1 MPKPLQAACPIPQ
14 PTLKQCL
21 LDSAMLAG
29 CLRHCSAKS
38 MRGSKLNF
46 GRSTSQ
52 VRSKQTIQ
60 GLSKTQSYS
69 SQGAGHAWGE
79 QPLCSP
85 VTCAVP
91 ASFGGSLCSNTTGT
105 GQPLQRAL
113 GSKDETAQV
122 LLPRHRGSD
131 CSHRLRTAEPHCTE
145 AWLLWWVGEAWQRP
159 HCHLSCSLPLLPGA
173 FSTIGSMIITH
184 TRERLF
190 KRLLK
195 AYSRTPR

>member
-85 VTCAVP
+85 VTCAAP

-145 AWLLWWVGEAWQRP
+145 AWLLWWVVRHGKGLTAT
-159 HCHLSCSLPLLPGA
+159 SLPPVLLLASPSWA
-173 FSTIGSMIITH
+173 IQHHWLHDNNTH
-184 TRERLF
+184 
-190 KRLLK
+190 
-195 AYSRTPR
+195 PRKTFQEAS